1 MSQPSNAELVDYLM
15 PISTNYVLGGSRYS
29 PYNTDCSGV
38 VDAAFWHVF
47 GVYPWAL
54 GDWTGNMWT
63 SSITE
68 QIWWGTTP
76 YLPFDSMQKGDL
88 IFTSTLSGAFDT
100 VNGSHVGFYT
110 GNPDAPFLSHFA
122 NGGPYVTAVNGVYS
136 GNERY
141 FGVKRYLP
149 GSEDD
154 MDKTELISTRDD
166 GNIPAWEA
174 WSWAY
179 TYAKEAAAAAGGK
192 SLLEKEIST
201 QASGNIPVWQA
212 ISWSYTYTK
221 QLNDKIAEMQKTI
234 DKLKV
239 SGATIDYD
247 KLAKSLA
254 PVVAD
259 ELSARLKA

>member
-1 MSQPSNAELVDYLM
+1 MPTNSELVDYLM

-63 SSITE
+63 SSVTE

-122 NGGPYVTAVNGVYS
+122 NGGPYVTAVNGVYG

-154 MDKTELISTRDD
+154 MQAHEVWEYDYKGTAPRGNMYNCMLGIYDNAQPHSFWEYSYKDTAPEGNMYNCIVHMYEKVQALEKTVDKLQ
-166 GNIPAWEA
+166 
-174 WSWAY
+174 
-179 TYAKEAAAAAGGK
+179 AGG
-192 SLLEKEIST
+192 
-201 QASGNIPVWQA
+201 ASV
-212 ISWSYTYTK
+212 
-221 QLNDKIAEMQKTI
+221 
-234 DKLKV
+234 
-239 SGATIDYD
+239 DYD
-247 KLAKSLA
+247 KLANK
-254 PVVAD
+254 VAD
-259 ELSARLKA
+259 VIYSRMKA